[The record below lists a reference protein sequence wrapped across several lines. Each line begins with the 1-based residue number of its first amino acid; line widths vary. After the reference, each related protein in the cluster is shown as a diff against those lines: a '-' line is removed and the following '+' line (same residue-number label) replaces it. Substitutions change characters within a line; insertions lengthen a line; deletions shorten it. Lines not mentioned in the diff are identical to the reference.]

1 MMTWFSDLVDKEP
14 LENIGARHLPIHTIL
29 IDLKEEFKKKKKEFN
44 KSSTVIFNYLSVHF
58 LGYDVY

>member
-29 IDLKEEFKKKKKEFN
+29 IDLKEEFKKKKRIQQ
-44 KSSTVIFNYLSVHF
+44 IFDCDF
-58 LGYDVY
+58 

>member
-1 MMTWFSDLVDKEP
+1 MMTWFSALVDKEP
-14 LENIGARHLPIHTIL
+14 LKNIGARHLPIHTIL
-29 IDLKEEFKKKKKEFN
+29 IDLKEEFKKKEFN